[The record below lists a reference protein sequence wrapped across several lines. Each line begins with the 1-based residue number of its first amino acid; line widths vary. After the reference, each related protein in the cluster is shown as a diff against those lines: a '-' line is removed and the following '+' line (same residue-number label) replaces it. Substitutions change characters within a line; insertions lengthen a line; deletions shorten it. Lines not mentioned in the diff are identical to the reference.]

1 MTKNEKR
8 EMYYDYF
15 KLEVSQLLSMHH
27 EKTQIIMEY
36 GIEKFYKL
44 YNYNK
49 ELAFTDY
56 KTYKSYIK
64 I

>member
-8 EMYYDYF
+8 KMYYDYF
-15 KLEVSQLLSMHH
+15 KMEVFQLLSMYHKK
-27 EKTQIIMEY
+27 EQIIKKH

-56 KTYKSYIK
+56 KSYKSML
-64 I
+64 

>member
-8 EMYYDYF
+8 KMYYDFF
-15 KLEVSQLLSMHH
+15 KMEVFQLLSMYH
-27 EKTQIIMEY
+27 EKEQIIMQY
-36 GIEKFYKL
+36 GINKFYEL

-56 KTYKSYIK
+56 KSYKSML
-64 I
+64 